1 MSKYLSPKLKL
12 MYSQY
17 LSLKHKSLNNS
28 SIDLQKITDIFI
40 VELIKENEKLKKEK
54 IMANDSEF
62 LKSKYSK

>member
-40 VELIKENEKLKKEK
+40 IELIKENEKLKKEK
-54 IMANDSEF
+54 IMANDNEF

>member
-54 IMANDSEF
+54 IMANDNEF

>member
-54 IMANDSEF
+54 IMANDNEF
-62 LKSKYSK
+62 LKTKYSK